1 MPYFK
6 HPFGQTFYQVRGSKR
21 SSGLPIICLHGGP
34 GGHSHFMTDLFS
46 LADDRQVVIYDQVGG
61 GRSSPTEKKLWKV
74 QTFVTE
80 LELLVKHLGF
90 ERFQLFGGS
99 WGTTL
104 ALEYY
109 LKGRNRNKVASLV
122 FQSPMFSAVDW
133 RRDANQLIA
142 KLPAKERKIIRYC
155 HEIDATDSKVYQ
167 DAMKLYYARHVCRN
181 KAKSNRGALIKNSHG
196 KQVYKHMWG
205 ASEFSATGSLRN
217 YNKVNQLGKI
227 DCPTLFICGEHD
239 EARPDTAKRYAKKV
253 PDSNFVEIKSA
264 SHAILAEKPS
274 QLVNIIRHFVARID
288 INK

>member
-1 MPYFK
+1 MPYLK
-6 HPFGQTFYQVRGSKR
+6 HQFGRTFYQLRGSKR
-21 SSGLPIICLHGGP
+21 SKELPIICLHGGP
-34 GGHSHFMTDLFS
+34 GGHSRFMTDLFR

-61 GRSSPTEKKLWKV
+61 GRSSPTEKKRWKV
-74 QTFVTE
+74 QTFVHE

-90 ERFQLFGGS
+90 TQFHLFGGS

-109 LKGRNRNKVASLV
+109 LKRRNRSKVASLI
-122 FQSPMFSAVDW
+122 FQSPMFSAADW
-133 RRDANQLIA
+133 QHDANQLIK

-155 HEIDATDSKVYQ
+155 HEIGATDSKVYQ

-181 KAKSNRGALIKNSHG
+181 KAKSKRGSLIKNAHG
-196 KQVYKHMWG
+196 NQVYAYMWG
-205 ASEFSATGSLRN
+205 ASEFSATGTLKN
-217 YNKVNQLGKI
+217 YNKVNQLEKI

-239 EARPDTAKRYAKKV
+239 EASPKTAKQYAKKIS
-253 PDSNFVEIKSA
+253 DAAFVEIKNA

-274 QLVNIIRHFVARID
+274 KLIKTIRHFVTRID

>member
-1 MPYFK
+1 
-6 HPFGQTFYQVRGSKR
+6 
-21 SSGLPIICLHGGP
+21 
-34 GGHSHFMTDLFS
+34 
-46 LADDRQVVIYDQVGG
+46 
-61 GRSSPTEKKLWKV
+61 
-74 QTFVTE
+74 
-80 LELLVKHLGF
+80 
-90 ERFQLFGGS
+90 
-99 WGTTL
+99 
-104 ALEYY
+104 
-109 LKGRNRNKVASLV
+109 
-122 FQSPMFSAVDW
+122 
-133 RRDANQLIA
+133 
-142 KLPAKERKIIRYC
+142 
-155 HEIDATDSKVYQ
+155 
-167 DAMKLYYARHVCRN
+167 MKLYYARHVCRN

-227 DCPTLFICGEHD
+227 ECPALFICGEHD